1 MALLII
7 NEGDYMSDWNYKK
20 IQQLDDF
27 VSRGN
32 KLMIVTD
39 NLYVNRSEAEEE
51 ENDDEEADVK
61 NSLSNDFLILDIK
74 YESVSSNVC

>member
-1 MALLII
+1 MAAATMPKGYTYSDDDPEELLKSEGGMALLII

-39 NLYVNRSEAEEE
+39 NLYVNRSEAE
-51 ENDDEEADVK
+51 
-61 NSLSNDFLILDIK
+61 
-74 YESVSSNVC
+74 